1 MTAGLAMMIVG
12 GGLFWLGYSASNQE
26 ATSTSSHFRT
36 VSPVVAEADSS
47 LFFWYGCAHC
57 LKVEERIRDI
67 GASST
72 ASPGSDQGQSGSV
85 AYIPAALN
93 PTWELHARLFYAL
106 EALGYSQAGHIRMMK
121 AIQANLPRTPDE
133 LQRLLASGI
142 LSVESQSN
150 SAFAAD
156 VGQVMSL
163 LDSPQVN
170 YKIEASKALS
180 SSIDLKGVP
189 TLLVG
194 DREVLELGSGVGYDD
209 MANMALNP
217 ERTADAQ

>member
-12 GGLFWLGYSASNQE
+12 GGLFWLGYSASHQE
-26 ATSTSSHFRT
+26 APVTSSHFRS

-72 ASPGSDQGQSGSV
+72 ASPGSAQGHTGSL
-85 AYIPAALN
+85 AYIPAAVN

-106 EALGYSQAGHIRMMK
+106 DALGYSQAGHIRMMK
-121 AIQANLPRTPDE
+121 AIQSDTPRTPEE
-133 LQRLLASGI
+133 LQRFLASGV
-142 LSVESQSN
+142 LSVESRSN
-150 SAFAAD
+150 RAFVAD
-156 VGQVMSL
+156 VAQVMSL
-163 LDSPQVN
+163 IDSPQVN
-170 YKIEASKALS
+170 QQIETSKALS
-180 SSIDLKGVP
+180 SSIGLKGVP

-194 DREVLELGSGVGYDD
+194 DRDVLELGSGVGYDD
-209 MANMALNP
+209 MAKQALNP
-217 ERTADAQ
+217 ERPGNDE